1 MFFGFIHTLVMRK
14 IKKSQKIFVSKKL
27 ITLRELS
34 HLQIW
39 KIKVMKMFLVGIRKI
54 LQQNGK
60 EITAPQNWKWL
71 NFSHLCHLRWL
82 MFLYFFSK
90 KNEKT
95 KSPAHGAYCIPCVAW
110 YVQDNFACSSPLAA
124 FSQRGHLGGSHKF
137 FHPTVG
143 QTVQSVLTAR

>member
-1 MFFGFIHTLVMRK
+1 MFFGFLHTLVLRM
-14 IKKSQKIFVSKKL
+14 IKKSQKDFVSKKL

-39 KIKVMKMFLVGIRKI
+39 KIKVMKMCVLWASEKW
-54 LQQNGK
+54 QK
-60 EITAPQNWKWL
+60 ITATQNWKWL

-82 MFLYFFSK
+82 IFLYFFEK
-90 KNEKT
+90 KKKT
-95 KSPAHGAYCIPCVAW
+95 KSPAHGACCIPCVAW